1 MVWQQEI
8 LNFFG
13 SIIFIHHQLCFYWD
27 CYFFNRKIF
36 KISTSKFHRQKK
48 RKKVQNIVTIVSV
61 LILVPSVYF
70 AYSLYQEQ
78 KFRQE
83 VNEFLEK
90 EITEKEI
97 L

>member
-1 MVWQQEI
+1 LGALFLYTINCVFI
-8 LNFFG
+8 GIATFLIVKYLKYPPVNF
-13 SIIFIHHQLCFYWD
+13 ID
-27 CYFFNRKIF
+27 
-36 KISTSKFHRQKK
+36 KK
-48 RKKVQNIVTIVSV
+48 REKRVQNIVTIVSV

-83 VNEFLEK
+83 VNAFLEK